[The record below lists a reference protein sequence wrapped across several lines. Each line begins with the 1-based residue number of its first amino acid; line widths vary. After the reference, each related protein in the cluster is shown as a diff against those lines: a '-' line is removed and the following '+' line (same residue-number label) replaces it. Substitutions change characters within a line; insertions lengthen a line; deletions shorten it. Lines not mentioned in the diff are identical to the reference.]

1 MQTMPA
7 KTRTALTIGAILLG
21 LAIVGGSALYAANR
35 GKTPTAQT
43 DTHPTQ
49 AVAGQQTQQPTM
61 TGPLAG
67 ATPLAETAAKPTD
80 TTGTHSDGPVVAAPT
95 GAAAGSAADGA
106 TMAPADTGNTAPA
119 IAGTDVPETYT
130 VAAGD
135 SLRSIAMKYYGDAL
149 YSADIEH
156 FNQLSDPDQITV
168 GQVLK
173 MPAVA
178 DVKKQ

>member
-43 DTHPTQ
+43 DTNPSQ
-49 AVAGQQTQQPTM
+49 AVAGTQTQQPTK
-61 TGPLAG
+61 TGPLDGAMSPADTG
-67 ATPLAETAAKPTD
+67 ATPTG
-80 TTGTHSDGPVVAAPT
+80 TTGTHSDGPVIAAPT
-95 GAAAGSAADGA
+95 GGAAGSAADGA
-106 TMAPADTGNTAPA
+106 AMAPADTGNTAPA

-135 SLRSIAMKYYGDAL
+135 SLRGIAMKYYGDAL
-149 YSADIEH
+149 YSADIEQ

-173 MPAVA
+173 MPPVA
-178 DVKKQ
+178 DVNKQ